1 MPQPAANPEP
11 SPAPLAAAARRARE
25 RQEAIDAYNARRAEL
40 GLPQIAPQKAPAPD
54 PYAGMAGDLA
64 KAMRSMEQ
72 LKREVEEREEREAK
86 AEPAPKARSAHEIIE
101 QARQSQRA
109 RQEREAS
116 GEPAPEPQSP
126 AEAEREA
133 GSARQMRPKA
143 EAPAPKG
150 DIITNFPIIPASA
163 RAVVNEIASS
173 ALFAAIQGKDRK
185 LVKDMPVAATGE
197 TQMFFTGELLNQDDH
212 DVFMQLVYLA
222 SAEPLG
228 AYVPVSG
235 HSLLKALGRG
245 TSGKEHQQLDAEIE
259 RLKNAGVKIKVNR
272 YTYIGSLIHDAIKN
286 EVSGH
291 WIYRLNENLL
301 SLYGA
306 SGYTLIDWEQ
316 RKRLKG
322 KDLARWLQLE
332 IARHALPFPIKVE
345 TLRGLCGSQAKEL
358 RGFRQ
363 SLKQALAV
371 LQAEGHIAA
380 WHIDEND
387 LVHVD
392 RGAALTAS
400 QRRSLALPKPRG
412 KKS

>member
-11 SPAPLAAAARRARE
+11 SPAALADDERRARE
-25 RQEAIDAYNARRAEL
+25 RQEAIDAYNASRAGL
-40 GLPQIAPQKAPAPD
+40 GLPPLAPD
-54 PYAGMAGDLA
+54 VLARRQALDEEVRQRAAAIRRHDEQKHAEQEAEEQQARRSFSEMMAARIDGIR
-64 KAMRSMEQ
+64 KAAP
-72 LKREVEEREEREAK
+72 KREASS
-86 AEPAPKARSAHEIIE
+86 EPAPTHTAKARKPSPSAETP
-101 QARQSQRA
+101 S
-109 RQEREAS
+109 
-116 GEPAPEPQSP
+116 
-126 AEAEREA
+126 AEKRDKIV
-133 GSARQMRPKA
+133 GL
-143 EAPAPKG
+143 
-150 DIITNFPIIPASA
+150 PIIPATA

-185 LVKDMPVAATGE
+185 LVKDMPVAARGE

-222 SAEPLG
+222 SVEPLG
-228 AYVPVSG
+228 AYVTVSA
-235 HSLLKALGRG
+235 HSLLKALGRKTGG
-245 TSGKEHQQLDAEIE
+245 TAHQQLDAEIE
-259 RLKNAGVKIKVNR
+259 RLKNAGVKIKADR

-286 EVSGH
+286 EISGH

-332 IARHALPFPIKVE
+332 IARNAVPFPIKVE
-345 TLRGLCGSQAKEL
+345 TLRERCGSQAKEL
-358 RGFRQ
+358 YHFRAT
-363 SLKQALAV
+363 LKAALET
-371 LQAEGHIAA
+371 LKAEGHIAA
-380 WHIDEND
+380 WRIDEND

-400 QRRSLALPKPRG
+400 QRRRLALPKPRNR
-412 KKS
+412 KP

>member
-1 MPQPAANPEP
+1 MPAHPQPDPESAPAA
-11 SPAPLAAAARRARE
+11 LADDERRARA
-25 RQEAIDAYNARRAEL
+25 RQEAIDAYNARRVKE
-40 GLPQIAPQKAPAPD
+40 GLPPLD
-54 PYAGMAGDLA
+54 PERAARFVALDEEVA
-64 KAMRSMEQ
+64 ARAAAMRRHDEQ
-72 LKREVEEREEREAK
+72 KRVQEAAK
-86 AEPAPKARSAHEIIE
+86 QAAQTRSTHEIIE
-101 QARQSQRA
+101 QARQSQKA
-109 RQEREAS
+109 RQEREAGS
-116 GEPAPEPQSP
+116 EAAPDDEPEQPAAAP
-126 AEAEREA
+126 EREA
-133 GSARQMRPKA
+133 RPKA
-143 EAPAPKG
+143 VRSATAPRR
-150 DIITNFPIIPASA
+150 DIIANLPIIPATA

-185 LVKDMPVAATGE
+185 LVKDMPVAARGE

-228 AYVPVSG
+228 AYVTVSG

-245 TSGKEHQQLDAEIE
+245 TSGKEHKQLDAEIE
-259 RLKNAGVKIKVNR
+259 RLKNAGVKIKADR

-286 EVSGH
+286 DVSAH

-332 IARHALPFPIKVE
+332 IARNAVPFPIKVE
-345 TLRGLCGSQAKEL
+345 TLRERSGSTVKKL
-358 RGFRQ
+358 FHFRAM
-363 SLKQALAV
+363 LKTALEA
-371 LQAEGHIAA
+371 LKAEGHIAV
-380 WHIDEND
+380 WQIDASD
-387 LVHVD
+387 LVHID

-400 QRRSLALPKPRG
+400 QRRSLAPPSKR
-412 KKS
+412 

>member
-1 MPQPAANPEP
+1 MNAQ
-11 SPAPLAAAARRARE
+11 RR
-25 RQEAIDAYNARRAEL
+25 
-40 GLPQIAPQKAPAPD
+40 PD
-54 PYAGMAGDLA
+54 P
-64 KAMRSMEQ
+64 EH
-72 LKREVEEREEREAK
+72 
-86 AEPAPKARSAHEIIE
+86 PPSAIVDSE
-101 QARQSQRA
+101 RA
-109 RQEREAS
+109 RQERDEAITS
-116 GEPAPEPQSP
+116 CNARRAALGLPPLEPEKIARFVMLDEEIAARAAASRRYDEQKQ
-126 AEAEREA
+126 AERKAAEQQATRSAAEILAARIDGIKKAAQEREA
-133 GSARQMRPKA
+133 TPA
-143 EAPAPKG
+143 APEGPQRATG
-150 DIITNFPIIPASA
+150 ADIPAQEKQRKIVNLPIIPTTA

-185 LVKDMPVAATGE
+185 LVKDMPVAATGK

-245 TSGKEHQQLDAEIE
+245 TSGKEHQQLDAEIK
-259 RLKNAGVKIKVNR
+259 RLKNAGVEIKAGR

-332 IARHALPFPIKVE
+332 IARHAVPFPVKVE
-345 TLRGLCGSQAKEL
+345 TLREKCGSQAKEL
-358 RGFRQ
+358 RVFRQ
-363 SLKQALAV
+363 SLKQSLV
-371 LQAEGHIAA
+371 TLQAEGHIAA
-380 WHIDEND
+380 WLIDESD
-387 LVHVD
+387 LVHID
-392 RGAALTAS
+392 RGAALTTS
-400 QRRSLALPKPRG
+400 QRRSLASPSKR
-412 KKS
+412 